1 MQILINLSSFSLLS
15 SSFSAGNP
23 NPPVFS
29 SQVLSKS
36 QTSYTISWVTESFTP
51 IDEYK
56 LLYRR
61 LPVCNEVVFKFNSFP
76 PLKLKLYPWHL
87 NKKSLGFA

>member
-1 MQILINLSSFSLLS
+1 MRRSSYPKLCRNADLNKSILFLLD
-15 SSFSAGNP
+15 SAGNP

-61 LPVCNEVVFKFNSFP
+61 LPVRN
-76 PLKLKLYPWHL
+76 
-87 NKKSLGFA
+87 

>member
-1 MQILINLSSFSLLS
+1 MFFWVLRKNERENIVFASKLCRNADLNESISL
-15 SSFSAGNP
+15 SAGNP

-36 QTSYTISWVTESFTP
+36 QTSYTISWVTESFAP
-51 IDEYK
+51 IEEYK

-61 LPVCNEVVFKFNSFP
+61 LPVRKWCIKN
-76 PLKLKLYPWHL
+76 
-87 NKKSLGFA
+87 

>member
-1 MQILINLSSFSLLS
+1 MCLTEYRFL
-15 SSFSAGNP
+15 P
-23 NPPVFS
+23 E
-29 SQVLSKS
+29 VLSKS

-61 LPVCNEVVFKFNSFP
+61 LPVSNLSINFLV
-76 PLKLKLYPWHL
+76 L
-87 NKKSLGFA
+87 